1 MLQEQIMAEEVLD
14 WIKGVESGT
23 IPFRE
28 ARAWEY
34 LKVAEKKFDFPR
46 QDLSILFAWLA
57 KARFERMGYFDQ
69 FISVWVERALELD
82 STNWRI
88 KELKAEQLIDKLK
101 RLPLPAKFAPI
112 RETDNGATKKET
124 TSSYL
129 AIAER
134 FFPYYEQIHALWNGI
149 AESDLVREQEEANQ
163 ALSYLKELNLLFD
176 ELVKITPEYVKS
188 VSGVY
193 HSAKLFAELT
203 KIIRR
208 IEQINSQW
216 SELLVNEA
224 TQNSET
230 AIDELDK
237 MIGLDDVKVRIKQL
251 YQFLHY
257 QQERARHGFQAK
269 DGISLHMILT
279 GNPGTGKTHLA
290 RLIAKIYYEL
300 GLLKRNEVF
309 EMDRSQLVGAY
320 VGQTEELTMK
330 AIERASGGV
339 LFIDEAYSLKREA
352 SASNDYGQ
360 TVIDTLV
367 SAMTGPKA
375 HSFAVILAGY
385 PEEMRTFLR
394 ANPGL
399 RSRFP
404 DHNQI
409 HIDDYSIDELLD
421 ISEKIAIE
429 NDYLLTSDGK
439 KELAKQIEIAKVDQ
453 SFGNARTA
461 KSIILEAIFQKG
473 AHLSLS
479 DAEADDFVLLK
490 GADFQVSDHTKDLK
504 PAIDSLNELVGL
516 NKVKQEL
523 LSLTSFVHI
532 QKLRREQNLNVL
544 PLELHSVFTGNPG
557 TGKTTVAKLYAQALN
572 ELGFLKRGH
581 LIVASRADLVAGYV
595 GQTAEKTREKIK
607 DALGGV
613 LFIDEAYALLNN
625 TQGDFGKEAI
635 NTIVQEMTEHEENLV
650 VIFAGYENEMNQ
662 LLQSNP
668 GLRSRFKKFIRF
680 EDYNVDELCEI
691 VLQRADRAG
700 YLLTAEAKDSLRRS
714 LSEGVS
720 SGNARYAV
728 DLFNQMV
735 QAQSIRL
742 STYEEMTKEQL
753 MTITDEDLRSI

>member
-1 MLQEQIMAEEVLD
+1 MLQEQITAEEVLD
-14 WIKGVESGT
+14 WIEGIESGT

-34 LKVAEKKFDFPR
+34 LKLAEKKPDFPGK
-46 QDLSILFAWLA
+46 DLSTLLSWLA
-57 KARFERMGYFDQ
+57 KARFDRMGYFDQ

-82 STNWRI
+82 SSNWRI

-101 RLPLPAKFAPI
+101 QLPLPAKFAPI
-112 RETDNGATKKET
+112 RESDNGATKKET

-129 AIAER
+129 NIAER
-134 FFPYYEQIHALWNGI
+134 FFPYFEQIHALWNGMG
-149 AESDLVREQEEANQ
+149 ESDLVREQEDAYQ

-188 VSGVY
+188 ISGVY

-216 SELLVNEA
+216 SELFVNEA
-224 TQNSET
+224 TQNSES

-490 GADFQVSDHTKDLK
+490 GADFQVSDHTKELK

-516 NKVKQEL
+516 NKVKKEL

-613 LFIDEAYALLNN
+613 LFIDEAYALLND

-668 GLRSRFKKFIRF
+668 GLRSRFKKFIHF

-691 VLQRADRAG
+691 VLQRANRTG
-700 YLLTAEAKDSLRRS
+700 YLLTDEAKDSLRRS

-742 STYEEMTKEQL
+742 STYEEMTKEHL
-753 MTITDEDLRSI
+753 MTITDEDLRSL